1 MTAAA
6 PCPYFEVET
15 APELQ
20 TISLKRDW
28 TFENVPALEEALTQ
42 VSPAGADSVLFR
54 CGGLENIDIAGA
66 WVLYRRSESL
76 REGGVETDFKGFKAA
91 HFKFLEQIQ
100 RTAEADSEDS
110 STPGTGPALTVG
122 IQQLGKSLTRWIDD
136 IGAISAAIFEGVRS
150 PGKLAL
156 RETLRQLQISGLQAV
171 PVVALIGFLMGLV
184 MAYQG
189 ALQLKQFG
197 ATVFVVDLVAISVL
211 REMGV
216 VMAAIMVA
224 GRSGSAFAA
233 SLGVMNL
240 NQETDALRVMGL
252 NPNRILI
259 APRVLALVLA
269 LPLLTI
275 VANVAGLAGGWV
287 VCSTLLD
294 MSTSLFLQRLTDA
307 ADLSTLL
314 VGLSKAPV
322 FALLIGAVATLRG
335 MQVESS
341 AEELGRMTTVAVVQ
355 AIFLIVLADGVFTV
369 IFARYG
375 L

>member
-1 MTAAA
+1 
-6 PCPYFEVET
+6 
-15 APELQ
+15 
-20 TISLKRDW
+20 
-28 TFENVPALEEALTQ
+28 
-42 VSPAGADSVLFR
+42 
-54 CGGLENIDIAGA
+54 
-66 WVLYRRSESL
+66 
-76 REGGVETDFKGFKAA
+76 
-91 HFKFLEQIQ
+91 
-100 RTAEADSEDS
+100 
-110 STPGTGPALTVG
+110 
-122 IQQLGKSLTRWIDD
+122 
-136 IGAISAAIFEGVRS
+136 
-150 PGKLAL
+150 
-156 RETLRQLQISGLQAV
+156 
-171 PVVALIGFLMGLV
+171 VVALIGFLMGLV

-240 NQETDALRVMGL
+240 NQEIDALRVMGL

-287 VCSTLLD
+287 VCFTLLD

-355 AIFLIVLADGVFTV
+355 AIFLIVLADGIFTV

>member
-224 GRSGSAFAA
+224 REAPSPPPSA
-233 SLGVMNL
+233 S
-240 NQETDALRVMGL
+240 
-252 NPNRILI
+252 
-259 APRVLALVLA
+259 
-269 LPLLTI
+269 
-275 VANVAGLAGGWV
+275 
-287 VCSTLLD
+287 
-294 MSTSLFLQRLTDA
+294 
-307 ADLSTLL
+307 
-314 VGLSKAPV
+314 
-322 FALLIGAVATLRG
+322 
-335 MQVESS
+335 
-341 AEELGRMTTVAVVQ
+341 
-355 AIFLIVLADGVFTV
+355 
-369 IFARYG
+369 
-375 L
+375 

>member
-1 MTAAA
+1 
-6 PCPYFEVET
+6 
-15 APELQ
+15 
-20 TISLKRDW
+20 
-28 TFENVPALEEALTQ
+28 
-42 VSPAGADSVLFR
+42 
-54 CGGLENIDIAGA
+54 
-66 WVLYRRSESL
+66 
-76 REGGVETDFKGFKAA
+76 
-91 HFKFLEQIQ
+91 
-100 RTAEADSEDS
+100 
-110 STPGTGPALTVG
+110 
-122 IQQLGKSLTRWIDD
+122 
-136 IGAISAAIFEGVRS
+136 
-150 PGKLAL
+150 
-156 RETLRQLQISGLQAV
+156 
-171 PVVALIGFLMGLV
+171 
-184 MAYQG
+184 
-189 ALQLKQFG
+189 
-197 ATVFVVDLVAISVL
+197 
-211 REMGV
+211 
-216 VMAAIMVA
+216 
-224 GRSGSAFAA
+224 
-233 SLGVMNL
+233 MNL